1 MSTEPRSI
9 DPVVTGRSHDSFAAA
24 AQNAVDKWEEQ
35 RGGPPE
41 ARTTLRVLDM
51 YVDVDGAIHDY
62 IVVLK
67 TGG

>member
-24 AQNAVDKWEEQ
+24 AQNAVDKWEDQ

-41 ARTTLRVLDM
+41 TRTTLRVLDM
-51 YVDVDGAIHDY
+51 YVDVDGALHDY
-62 IVVLK
+62 IVLLG